1 MIRSYSRK
9 NSKST
14 KKEKPKEDEDS
25 IPPTGS
31 KTKMFMEIK
40 RMIDIRNKQYF
51 EDKVM
56 GSQNRVKHFCSW
68 GSIFQEEA
76 DEILGDKKES
86 NETESLMKNE
96 NLYLS
101 QVLTKIFRWK

>member
-1 MIRSYSRK
+1 
-9 NSKST
+9 
-14 KKEKPKEDEDS
+14 
-25 IPPTGS
+25 
-31 KTKMFMEIK
+31 MFMEIK

-56 GSQNRVKHFCSW
+56 GSQNRVKQFCSL
-68 GSIFQEEA
+68 GSICQEEA

-86 NETESLMKNE
+86 NETESLIKNE

-101 QVLTKIFRWK
+101 QVLTKIFR